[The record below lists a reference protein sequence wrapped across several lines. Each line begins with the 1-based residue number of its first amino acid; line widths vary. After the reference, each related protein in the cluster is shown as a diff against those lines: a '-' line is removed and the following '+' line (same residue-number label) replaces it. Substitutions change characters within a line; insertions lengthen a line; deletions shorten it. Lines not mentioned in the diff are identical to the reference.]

1 MCVSILGSRS
11 FSSVFAAW
19 HSRVIGRQFLPMLLS
34 LPGFRI
40 GMIIAL
46 CHTSGICP
54 VEIEDVNEIADGTMS
69 ELPEVMGVHP
79 IRSD

>member
-11 FSSVFAAW
+11 FSSILFAG
-19 HSRVIGRQFLPMLLS
+19 HSRINWRQFLPMLS

-46 CHTSGICP
+46 CHISGICP
-54 VEIEDVNEIADGTMS
+54 VEIDRLKMLV
-69 ELPEVMGVHP
+69 
-79 IRSD
+79 R